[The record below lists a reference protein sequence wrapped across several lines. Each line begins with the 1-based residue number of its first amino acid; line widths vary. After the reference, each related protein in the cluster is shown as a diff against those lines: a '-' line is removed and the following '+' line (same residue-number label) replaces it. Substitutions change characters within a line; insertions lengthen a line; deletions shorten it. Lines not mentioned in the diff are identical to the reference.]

1 MYDKILVAVDGS
13 ENSLRAVEAGVR
25 LARGNRDARLV
36 LLTVI
41 PPVYPFFGYGPLI
54 TVQQVQEAVQ
64 SAAETVLEKA
74 KEAKEVIDQAAGQA
88 AEIAA
93 EAGVGVESVVQI
105 GDPAQ
110 TIIEYAAREGFE
122 VIVMGRRGVGVLKE
136 LILGSVSSKV
146 LQLAPCPVLL
156 VR

>member
-1 MYDKILVAVDGS
+1 MYSKILVAVDGS
-13 ENSLRAVEAGVR
+13 ENSLRAVDAGVK
-25 LARGNRDARLV
+25 LAQGNQDARLV

-41 PPVYPFFGYGPLI
+41 PPVDPFFGYGPLI

-64 SAAETVLEKA
+64 GAAEAVLEK
-74 KEAKEVIDQAAGQA
+74 AKEVIDQAVDRA
-88 AEIAA
+88 AEITA
-93 EAGVGVESVVQI
+93 ETGVGVESVVQI

-136 LILGSVSSKV
+136 LFLGSVSSKV